1 MAVRTYITGDECF
14 VRATDIPW
22 AAALSWT
29 IEANPAE
36 LDALSRDADGRWT
49 NKYALTVGE
58 TNRGDL
64 WLYNHDGNVWLVETP
79 WKQQAKREEAES
91 AGPYYGIHKG
101 LC

>member
-1 MAVRTYITGDECF
+1 MSVRTYITDAVCF

-22 AAALSWT
+22 AAALPWAK
-29 IEANPAE
+29 EANPSDFA
-36 LDALSRDADGRWT
+36 ALPTRDADGRWT

-79 WKQQAKREEAES
+79 WK
-91 AGPYYGIHKG
+91 
-101 LC
+101 